1 LTTVFLPE
9 YGAFSRPAGTYSA
22 IYRIIEGSPMRFV
35 NVPGTRI
42 PEVYKTHSEAYNAA
56 KCFVRELL
64 NKGRS
69 AVIDNPIPEQEQDLM
84 GIEEWRKGKQ
94 EEYASVKAIARS
106 KAMAKVVVENR
117 HKRRQISHGKTAKAS
132 GT

>member
-1 LTTVFLPE
+1 MTTIFLPE
-9 YGAFSRPAGTYSA
+9 YGAFSRPGGSYSA
-22 IYRIIEGSPMRFV
+22 IYRIIEDSPMKFV

-42 PEVYKTHSEAYNAA
+42 PEVYESYSAAYSAA
-56 KCFVRELL
+56 KCFVRDLL

-69 AVIDNPIPEQEQDLM
+69 AVIENAAPEVEQDLL
-84 GIEEWRKGKQ
+84 GIEDWRRGKQ

-117 HKRRQISHGKTAKAS
+117 HKRRQTSNGKAVKAS
-132 GT
+132 ST